1 MHNPYKDTNLV
12 VRYTTGTQGFI
23 PLKYI
28 SEIVGNATGNQYA
41 IIDKEELAQLKR
53 EAAQQTLFNYA
64 ALSSSTRKDLK

>member
-12 VRYTTGTQGFI
+12 VRYTTRTQGFI

-53 EAAQQTLFNYA
+53 EAAQQTLFTYA